1 MAALRAKDK
10 GVGDVATDQNVLSKF
25 REYDLEELGIPVS
38 ARPRVNS
45 VYTGQ
50 HGYTIRSARGGATWY
65 SKLVSVFFLG
75 SQAMVRSSTPK
86 IIRQARGIQNLT
98 TQLFF
103 TNIICE

>member
-65 SKLVSVFFLG
+65 SKLVSVFFG
-75 SQAMVRSSTPK
+75 KPGHGKKFHTKNHTPSTRDPELNNTAVFH
-86 IIRQARGIQNLT
+86 RHNL
-98 TQLFF
+98 
-103 TNIICE
+103 